1 MYGMVK
7 SALCGGAQY
16 CDQGPLDRAI
26 AQGRFRDDLA
36 LIYLCLMDIAAGMTY
51 LHSLGIVHR
60 HAALRN
66 SLLGSKNP
74 SHAATCNIASC
85 SRANHKCLVSL
96 VPVRWRSMPRPQCL
110 LCCAAVLFIDGR

>member
-7 SALCGGAQY
+7 IALCGGAQY

-36 LIYLCLMDIAAGMTY
+36 SIYLCLMDIAAGMTY

-60 HAALRN
+60 HATNTTCLKTLMTPGPFKTLPSSCLQLSRM
-66 SLLGSKNP
+66 LGADYMKSGACK
-74 SHAATCNIASC
+74 IG
-85 SRANHKCLVSL
+85 
-96 VPVRWRSMPRPQCL
+96 Q
-110 LCCAAVLFIDGR
+110 CAASSVATVACTFY